1 MKMQCSKTAA
11 TMQTTASS
19 RDHVLAFFTRRA
31 PQPKTGSSM
40 ESNVKSETGYDL
52 LQLSGEVDLHFSPKL
67 RENILGSLKS
77 GKPLLVDMA
86 GVSYID
92 SSGIASL
99 VEGFQT
105 AKSAK
110 LAFGLLNI
118 SQTAM
123 QVLTL
128 TRLDKI
134 FSLYSSADQFRKQ
147 L

>member
-1 MKMQCSKTAA
+1 
-11 TMQTTASS
+11 
-19 RDHVLAFFTRRA
+19 
-31 PQPKTGSSM
+31 M
-40 ESNVKSETGYDL
+40 ECNVKSEAGFDL
-52 LQLSGEVDLHFSPKL
+52 LELGGEVDLHFSPRL
-67 RENILGSLKS
+67 RERVLGSLKS
-77 GKPLLVDMA
+77 GKPLLIDMA
-86 GVSYID
+86 RVSYID

-110 LAFGLLNI
+110 LQYGLLNV
-118 SQTAM
+118 SKTAL

-134 FSLYSSADQFRKQ
+134 FDLYSSQDQFIQK

>member
-1 MKMQCSKTAA
+1 MECSIKPEA
-11 TMQTTASS
+11 
-19 RDHVLAFFTRRA
+19 
-31 PQPKTGSSM
+31 
-40 ESNVKSETGYDL
+40 GYDL
-52 LQLSGEVDLHFSPKL
+52 LRVTGEVDLQYSPQL
-67 RENILGSLKS
+67 REKILASLKA
-77 GKPLLVDMA
+77 GHPLLIDLG
-86 GVSYID
+86 GVGYID

-110 LAFGLLNI
+110 LEYGLLNI
-118 SQTAM
+118 SKTAL

-134 FSLYSSADQFRKQ
+134 FQIYSSTAEFRKK

>member
-1 MKMQCSKTAA
+1 
-11 TMQTTASS
+11 
-19 RDHVLAFFTRRA
+19 
-31 PQPKTGSSM
+31 M
-40 ESNVKSETGYDL
+40 ESSIKPEQGYDL
-52 LQLSGEVDLHFSPKL
+52 LLLTGEVDLQYSPKL
-67 RENILGSLKS
+67 REKILASLKA
-77 GKPLLVDMA
+77 GKPLLIDMA

-110 LAFGLLNI
+110 LQYGLLNI
-118 SQTAM
+118 SKTAM

-134 FSLYSSADQFRKQ
+134 FQLYSSADQFRK
-147 L
+147 LL

>member
-1 MKMQCSKTAA
+1 MECSTKA
-11 TMQTTASS
+11 
-19 RDHVLAFFTRRA
+19 
-31 PQPKTGSSM
+31 
-40 ESNVKSETGYDL
+40 ETGYDL
-52 LQLSGEVDLHFSPKL
+52 IRVDGEVDLQYSPQL
-67 RENILGSLKS
+67 REKILASLKA
-77 GKPLLVDMA
+77 GNPLLIDLA

-110 LAFGLLNI
+110 LEYGLMNI
-118 SQTAM
+118 SKTAM

-134 FSLYSSADQFRKQ
+134 FQIYSSTAEFRKK

>member
-1 MKMQCSKTAA
+1 MECSI
-11 TMQTTASS
+11 TT
-19 RDHVLAFFTRRA
+19 D
-31 PQPKTGSSM
+31 
-40 ESNVKSETGYDL
+40 NGYDL
-52 LQLSGEVDLHFSPKL
+52 LSVSGEVDLQYSPQL
-67 RENILGSLKS
+67 REKILASLKA
-77 GKPLLVDMA
+77 GNPLLIDLA

-110 LAFGLLNI
+110 LPYGLMNI
-118 SQTAM
+118 SKTAM

-134 FSLYSSADQFRKQ
+134 FQIYPDAAEFRKQ
-147 L
+147 LP

>member
-1 MKMQCSKTAA
+1 
-11 TMQTTASS
+11 
-19 RDHVLAFFTRRA
+19 
-31 PQPKTGSSM
+31 M
-40 ESNVKSETGYDL
+40 ECNVKSEAGFDL
-52 LQLSGEVDLHFSPKL
+52 LELGGEVDLHFSPRL
-67 RENILGSLKS
+67 RERVLGSLKS
-77 GKPLLVDMA
+77 GKPLLIDMA
-86 GVSYID
+86 RVSYID

-110 LAFGLLNI
+110 LQYGLLNV
-118 SQTAM
+118 SKTAL

-134 FSLYSSADQFRKQ
+134 FDLYSSPDQFIQK

>member
-1 MKMQCSKTAA
+1 
-11 TMQTTASS
+11 
-19 RDHVLAFFTRRA
+19 
-31 PQPKTGSSM
+31 M
-40 ESNVKSETGYDL
+40 ECNLKSEAGYDL
-52 LQLSGEVDLHFSPKL
+52 LELSGEVDLHFSPQL
-67 RENILGSLKS
+67 REKILGSLKT
-77 GKPLLVDMA
+77 GNPLLIDM
-86 GVSYID
+86 GKVSYID

-110 LAFGLLNI
+110 LSYGLLNI
-118 SQTAM
+118 SNTAM

-134 FSLYSSADQFRKQ
+134 FNLYTDAAHFKAQ

>member
-1 MKMQCSKTAA
+1 
-11 TMQTTASS
+11 
-19 RDHVLAFFTRRA
+19 
-31 PQPKTGSSM
+31 M
-40 ESNVKSETGYDL
+40 ECNIKSEAGYDL
-52 LQLSGEVDLHFSPKL
+52 LSVSGEVDLQYSPQL
-67 RENILGSLKS
+67 REKILGSLKA
-77 GKPLLVDMA
+77 GHPLLIDLG

-110 LAFGLLNI
+110 LEYGLLNI
-118 SQTAM
+118 SKTAM

-134 FSLYSSADQFRKQ
+134 FQLYTSAADFQKQ